1 MKNKIL
7 LLAIVL
13 MCTFST
19 LNTNAAINKKDLKAK
34 VAAMTEE
41 QKEARIQQI
50 RNRVEEIKQMDKSQ
64 LTKEDR
70 KQLRHELRDINKE
83 AKAIEKG
90 GIYISVAG
98 LVIIILL
105 LILLL

>member
-7 LLAIVL
+7 LLAILL

-19 LNTNAAINKKDLKAK
+19 VNVNAAINKKDLKAK

-50 RNRVEEIKQMDKSQ
+50 KDRVEEIKQMDKSE
-64 LTKEDR
+64 LSKADR
-70 KQLRHELRDINKE
+70 KQLKQELRDMNKE
-83 AKAIEKG
+83 AKALGSG
-90 GIYISVAG
+90 GVYISLAG

-105 LILLL
+105 LILIL

>member
-7 LLAIVL
+7 LLAILL

-19 LNTNAAINKKDLKAK
+19 VNVNGAINKKDLKAK

-50 RNRVEEIKQMDKSQ
+50 KDRVEEIKQMDKSQ

-70 KQLRHELRDINKE
+70 KQLRHELRDMNKE
-83 AKAIEKG
+83 AKALGSG
-90 GIYISVAG
+90 GVYISLAG

-105 LILLL
+105 LILIL

>member
-7 LLAIVL
+7 LLAILL

-19 LNTNAAINKKDLKAK
+19 VNVNAAINKKDLKAK

-50 RNRVEEIKQMDKSQ
+50 KDRVEEIKQMDKSE
-64 LTKEDR
+64 LSRADR
-70 KQLRHELRDINKE
+70 KQLKQELRDMNKE
-83 AKAIEKG
+83 AKALGSG
-90 GIYISVAG
+90 GVYISLAG

-105 LILLL
+105 LILIL

>member
-7 LLAIVL
+7 LLAILL

-19 LNTNAAINKKDLKAK
+19 VNVNAAINKKDLKAK

-50 RNRVEEIKQMDKSQ
+50 KDRVEEIKQMDKSQ

-70 KQLRHELRDINKE
+70 KQLRHELRDMNKE
-83 AKAIEKG
+83 AKALGSG
-90 GIYISVAG
+90 GVYISLAG

-105 LILLL
+105 LILIL